1 MVEKKGRGR
10 PVRWTAERCI
20 QALEAF
26 LDREGRMPRFSE
38 LGSKTGLA
46 TPVIFQ
52 RAVGCSYSEYRSRYE
67 ESMRWTAE
75 KCIAA
80 LERFV
85 QKNGRLPKI
94 HIEANSSSGLP
105 CPRTFQKHTGM
116 TMGAYLKDQYPEL
129 STPRSLELPAP
140 EECGRIW
147 TKDRIIEATDRFME
161 AYGRYPSAKE
171 CSVRYSLPTR
181 NTISAHFGIPAGEY
195 WKRRYPLAD
204 PGWTADSIFRTF
216 EQFIQT
222 HKRLPLKKELQAG
235 NGLPTAKTVE
245 RHTGTKNYSEFCQT
259 YYPEYAPPEKW
270 TRESCIQALEWFLKE
285 YGRRPTQEDREQ
297 HKQLPS
303 AITFYRQVGE
313 SESQYCAYHH
323 PELKYGW
330 TEPRAIAA
338 VDGFVARNGRPPR
351 TREFCSLNQ
360 LPSLPCFQKAVR
372 MSANAF
378 LRERYPEYY
387 AQTRQEQDSGQTVQM
402 L

>member
-1 MVEKKGRGR
+1 MDEKKGRGR

-38 LGSKTGLA
+38 LGTKTGLA

-52 RAVGCSYSEYRSRYE
+52 RAVGCGYSEYRSRYE

-80 LERFV
+80 LDRFV

-94 HIEANSSSGLP
+94 HVEANSSSGLP

-116 TMGAYLKDQYPEL
+116 TMGVYLKGQYPEL

-147 TKDRIIEATDRFME
+147 TKDRIIEVTDQFIE
-161 AYGRYPSAKE
+161 TYGRYPTEEE
-171 CSVRYSLPTR
+171 CSMRYGLPTR

-195 WKRRYPLAD
+195 WKRRYPMAKQ
-204 PGWTADSIFRTF
+204 GWTMDTILQAF
-216 EQFIQT
+216 EHFVKE
-222 HKRLPLKKELQAG
+222 HERLPFVKELHSQ
-235 NGLPTAKTVE
+235 NDLPCSQTIAHHTRVE
-245 RHTGTKNYSEFCQT
+245 KYSEFCRV
-259 YYPEYAPPEKW
+259 YFPEYARRAMW
-270 TRESCIQALEWFLKE
+270 NRERCIHGLEQFLQE
-285 YGRRPTQEDREQ
+285 HGRCPTQEE
-297 HKQLPS
+297 HKQYEYLAC
-303 AITFYRQVGE
+303 AITFTHHVGE
-313 SESQYCAYHH
+313 SESQYCKRKH
-323 PELKYGW
+323 PELSRYW
-330 TEPRAIAA
+330 TESKAINAL
-338 VDGFVARNGRPPR
+338 DQFVVRNGRPPVAV
-351 TREFCSLNQ
+351 EFCSANQ
-360 LPSLPCFQKAVR
+360 LPSYGCFINTVGMPLKR
-372 MSANAF
+372 F

-387 AQTRQEQDSGQTVQM
+387 AQPGQEQDSGQTMQM